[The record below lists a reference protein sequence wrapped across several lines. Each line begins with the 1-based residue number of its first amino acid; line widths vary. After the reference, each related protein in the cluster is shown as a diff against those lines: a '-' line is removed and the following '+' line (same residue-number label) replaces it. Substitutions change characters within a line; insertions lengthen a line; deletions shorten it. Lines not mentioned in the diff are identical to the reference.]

1 MFVLLVTS
9 LGEQTGCLNVSNDDV
24 PVILVHGLVKS
35 SNDMN
40 KLKKL
45 IQQDYPSRKVESIE
59 ILFGSFSTVIEQQ
72 ERYIKAAADSIAK
85 AANGSQCIDL
95 IGHSQGGFLVRA
107 YT

>member
-1 MFVLLVTS
+1 MFSVLLTVS
-9 LGEQTGCLNVSNDDV
+9 LEEQVNCFNVSNDEV

-45 IQQDYPSRKVESIE
+45 IQQDYPARKVESIE
-59 ILFGSFSTVIEQQ
+59 IMFGSLSTVIEQQ

-85 AANGSQCIDL
+85 AANG
-95 IGHSQGGFLVRA
+95 
-107 YT
+107 